1 MRSIVAAR
9 RRQQQ
14 RRRRWGVPVLLV
26 LYVGYVGM
34 GAGVLQAL
42 ERPAEVQGAQQLLR
56 QHWELLAN
64 HTCLGRPDLQRLIKV
79 SPELRRRGSGG
90 VKHPSGWELPGQAL
104 P

>member
-1 MRSIVAAR
+1 MRPIVAAR

-42 ERPAEVQGAQQLLR
+42 ERPAEVQAAQQLLQ

-64 HTCLGRPDLQRLIKV
+64 HTCLGGPDLQRLIKV
-79 SPELRRRGSGG
+79 SPGLCRPGSGG
-90 VKHPSGWELPGQAL
+90 AKHPSGWQLPGQARS
-104 P
+104 